1 MLKKNILI
9 GMCVFFLGMSISAYA
24 ADTEVILEDD
34 TPDSGF
40 AVTNSSGETTVR
52 AGGDGNVGIGT
63 SSPTQKLDV
72 AGKIKVGDSAATP
85 TAGTIRWTGSD
96 FEGYDGTQWVS
107 LTSAGGGGGIN
118 GYEIQTASTT
128 TNRVSVNCS
137 AGKKVTGGGC
147 YVNRS
152 GPHIWR
158 NAPSN
163 NSQWTCGANTEASD
177 GVLTVYAICVD
188 VN

>member
-9 GMCVFFLGMSISAYA
+9 GMCVFFLSLSINAYA

-40 AVTNSSGETTVR
+40 AVKNSSGETTVR

-63 SSPTQKLDV
+63 ASPTQKLDV

-107 LTSAGGGGGIN
+107 LTSTGGSGGGGGSLVCQYKRCK
-118 GYEIQTASTT
+118 G
-128 TNRVSVNCS
+128 NCTLYAS
-137 AGKKVTGGGC
+137 AGYTVTGCSDAHESRVDSITSNKCQFRGGFDWHWLVAC
-147 YVNRS
+147 K
-152 GPHIWR
+152 I
-158 NAPSN
+158 
-163 NSQWTCGANTEASD
+163 Q
-177 GVLTVYAICVD
+177 
-188 VN
+188 